1 MKQQKQITQPKN
13 NLNIDQFSMIP
24 EEEESLV
31 MIIENDSEYQEIEKL
46 VYQEQTK
53 TQPSKLENA
62 RNNQKEQIQQRSN
75 SKPYDLQTKV

>member
-1 MKQQKQITQPKN
+1 M
-13 NLNIDQFSMIP
+13 NIDQFSMIP

-46 VYQEQTK
+46 IYQEQTK

-62 RNNQKEQIQQRSN
+62 RNNQKEQI
-75 SKPYDLQTKV
+75 